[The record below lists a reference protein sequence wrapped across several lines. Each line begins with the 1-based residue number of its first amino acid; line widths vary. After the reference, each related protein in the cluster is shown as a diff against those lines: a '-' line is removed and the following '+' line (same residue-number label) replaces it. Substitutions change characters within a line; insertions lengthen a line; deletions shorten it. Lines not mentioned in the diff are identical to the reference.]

1 MIKTTNIRA
10 VKPGQYDIV
19 WAIVRSMK
27 SPSSFM
33 LQVPALSPDWALFKT
48 YRELAAS
55 GRWNQQAFQEIYRP
69 RFVAQ
74 IQADPTAQKLLDR
87 LAELDKA
94 GANVALVCFCQDK
107 NLCHRSLIAE
117 MLRQRGCDII
127 CE

>member
-27 SPSSFM
+27 SPSSFIQ
-33 LQVPALSPDWALFKT
+33 QVPALSPDWALFKT

-55 GRWNQQAFQEIYRP
+55 GRWNQQTFQKIYRP
-69 RFVAQ
+69 RFLSQ
-74 IQADPTAQKLLDR
+74 ILTDPTAQKLLDQ
-87 LAELDKA
+87 LVELDKA

-117 MLRQRGCDII
+117 MLQRRRCNII